1 MVFETFQCTAP
12 QFQTHTRLKTS
23 RSRSRSAPA
32 HRIESAMRS
41 AGCCEPSCARSCAA
55 ACRRGNLK
63 ALPCNPAPSRRLQQH
78 TPPPPLF
85 NSNFKAS
92 LCCDCAGTARRAR
105 PGHTPAR
112 TGLDRQFNGPGGGG
126 DGGDSRF
133 SPQAIACFERL
144 RVAVMTLSL
153 CGPRPRAPSRRA
165 RGSICW
171 SSTGCATPRRRPVQ
185 SQDPF
190 SRLAL
195 RGAHS

>member
-85 NSNFKAS
+85 NSKPPCAATVQAPQGVRGLGTLQRALDWTANSMARGAGEMAAIPAS
-92 LCCDCAGTARRAR
+92 VLKRSRVSKDCAW
-105 PGHTPAR
+105 
-112 TGLDRQFNGPGGGG
+112 L
-126 DGGDSRF
+126 
-133 SPQAIACFERL
+133 
-144 RVAVMTLSL
+144 
-153 CGPRPRAPSRRA
+153 
-165 RGSICW
+165 
-171 SSTGCATPRRRPVQ
+171 
-185 SQDPF
+185 
-190 SRLAL
+190 
-195 RGAHS
+195 